1 MRGVVR
7 RRSLRRSEEWRPA
20 AAARTAPRGA
30 RDPVQPGFAPGGG
43 QAAARIRCHCRSCR
57 RGSPAENRHGGAPRG
72 VPVAPGHGG
81 RASHARRKRRVR
93 LSALHPPLVRG
104 AMGLLLPGL
113 PPRLRRPLHRSLGQ
127 GRGEQD
133 RQTRAHKRAAGTKK
147 TALFDIV
154 SLRPWPTVR
163 FARRDFA
170 GRSCPGRASETRDPG
185 ASRQNRWT
193 LKRPSGRPGSRVSFR
208 SRKGRSLHSPGTRT
222 HCAISRAGVTLP
234 IAGAAWPVQR
244 KPTKPPSAS

>member
-30 RDPVQPGFAPGGG
+30 RDPVPPGFAPGGG
-43 QAAARIRCHCRSCR
+43 QAAAQIRCHCRSCR

-133 RQTRAHKRAAGTKK
+133 RRTRAHKRAAGTKK

-170 GRSCPGRASETRDPG
+170 RSCPGRAKRDPG
-185 ASRQNRWT
+185 HELTAQSRAPAS
-193 LKRPSGRPGSRVSFR
+193 PCR
-208 SRKGRSLHSPGTRT
+208 SPARHGRSNGSPRNRRRHRRDSRTR
-222 HCAISRAGVTLP
+222 
-234 IAGAAWPVQR
+234 
-244 KPTKPPSAS
+244 

>member
-1 MRGVVR
+1 MHTCYGVHILAQEGRRPETILETEQGVASRGGGANR
-7 RRSLRRSEEWRPA
+7 TAGGPGPRPA
-20 AAARTAPRGA
+20 GLWS
-30 RDPVQPGFAPGGG
+30 GGG
-43 QAAARIRCHCRSCR
+43 QAAAQIRCHCRSCR

-72 VPVAPGHGG
+72 APVAPGHGG
-81 RASHARRKRRVR
+81 RASHARQTKRVR

-113 PPRLRRPLHRSLGQ
+113 PPGLRRPLHRSLGQ

-133 RQTRAHKRAAGTKK
+133 RQTRAHERAAGTKK
-147 TALFDIV
+147 AALFDIV

-170 GRSCPGRASETRDPG
+170 R
-185 ASRQNRWT
+185 
-193 LKRPSGRPGSRVSFR
+193 
-208 SRKGRSLHSPGTRT
+208 SPGTRT

-234 IAGAAWPVQR
+234 NVGAAWPVQR
-244 KPTKPPSAS
+244 KPTEPPSAS

>member
-1 MRGVVR
+1 MRFLSWLMRGVVR
-7 RRSLRRSEEWRPA
+7 RRSLRRSEEWRSA

-43 QAAARIRCHCRSCR
+43 QAAAQIRCHCRSCR

-133 RQTRAHKRAAGTKK
+133 RRTRAHKRAAGTKK
-147 TALFDIV
+147 TALFCEFET
-154 SLRPWPTVR
+154 WPTVR

-170 GRSCPGRASETRDPG
+170 RRARDTRFGLCADRRLTSSALVSRVRAKRSTPGHELTAQSRAPASPCRTSARHGRSNGSPRNRRRHRRDSRTR
-185 ASRQNRWT
+185 
-193 LKRPSGRPGSRVSFR
+193 
-208 SRKGRSLHSPGTRT
+208 
-222 HCAISRAGVTLP
+222 
-234 IAGAAWPVQR
+234 
-244 KPTKPPSAS
+244 

>member
-1 MRGVVR
+1 MASRGGGANRTAGGPGPRPPGFGAR
-7 RRSLRRSEEWRPA
+7 RRTA
-20 AAARTAPRGA
+20 AA
-30 RDPVQPGFAPGGG
+30 Q
-43 QAAARIRCHCRSCR
+43 IRCHCRSCR

-170 GRSCPGRASETRDPG
+170 RVVRGPLSCPGRAQRDPG
-185 ASRQNRWT
+185 PRSFTAKSMDIETPVGSPR
-193 LKRPSGRPGSRVSFR
+193 GPGSRSARAKGARYTRPGHEITAQSRAPASPCRSPARHGRSNGSPRNRRRHRRDSR
-208 SRKGRSLHSPGTRT
+208 SR
-222 HCAISRAGVTLP
+222 
-234 IAGAAWPVQR
+234 
-244 KPTKPPSAS
+244 

>member
-1 MRGVVR
+1 VASRGGGANR
-7 RRSLRRSEEWRPA
+7 TAGGPGPRPA
-20 AAARTAPRGA
+20 GLWS
-30 RDPVQPGFAPGGG
+30 GGG
-43 QAAARIRCHCRSCR
+43 QAAAQIRCHCRSCR

-72 VPVAPGHGG
+72 APVAPGHGG
-81 RASHARRKRRVR
+81 RASHARQTKRVR

-113 PPRLRRPLHRSLGQ
+113 PPGLRRPLHRSLGQ

-133 RQTRAHKRAAGTKK
+133 RQTRAHERAAGTKK
-147 TALFDIV
+147 AALFDIV

-170 GRSCPGRASETRDPG
+170 R
-185 ASRQNRWT
+185 
-193 LKRPSGRPGSRVSFR
+193 
-208 SRKGRSLHSPGTRT
+208 SPGTRT

-234 IAGAAWPVQR
+234 NVGAAWPVQR
-244 KPTKPPSAS
+244 KPTEPPSAS

>member
-30 RDPVQPGFAPGGG
+30 RDPVPPGFGP
-43 QAAARIRCHCRSCR
+43 AADRPLRRSGATAGVAGAGPRPKIATVER
-57 RGSPAENRHGGAPRG
+57 REGSRSHRGMVVAPRTRD
-72 VPVAPGHGG
+72 AT
-81 RASHARRKRRVR
+81 RRVR

-133 RQTRAHKRAAGTKK
+133 RRTRAHERAAGTKK

-170 GRSCPGRASETRDPG
+170 RVVRAPTLVSRASE
-185 ASRQNRWT
+185 A
-193 LKRPSGRPGSRVSFR
+193 RPGTQE
-208 SRKGRSLHSPGTRT
+208 LHGKVDG
-222 HCAISRAGVTLP
+222 H
-234 IAGAAWPVQR
+234 
-244 KPTKPPSAS
+244 

>member
-1 MRGVVR
+1 MASRGGG
-7 RRSLRRSEEWRPA
+7 A
-20 AAARTAPRGA
+20 NRTAGGPGTPSRRALAWRRTGRCA
-30 RDPVQPGFAPGGG
+30 DPVPLPELPARVPGRKSPRWSAERGPGRTG
-43 QAAARIRCHCRSCR
+43 AWWSRLAR
-57 RGSPAENRHGGAPRG
+57 ATNE
-72 VPVAPGHGG
+72 
-81 RASHARRKRRVR
+81 RVR

-133 RQTRAHKRAAGTKK
+133 RRTRAHERAAGTKK

-170 GRSCPGRASETRDPG
+170 RSCPGRAKRDPG
-185 ASRQNRWT
+185 
-193 LKRPSGRPGSRVSFR
+193 
-208 SRKGRSLHSPGTRT
+208 T
-222 HCAISRAGVTLP
+222 HCAISRDGVTLP
-234 IAGAAWPVQR
+234 NAGAAWPVQR

>member
-1 MRGVVR
+1 MASRGGGANR
-7 RRSLRRSEEWRPA
+7 TAGGPGPRPA
-20 AAARTAPRGA
+20 GLW
-30 RDPVQPGFAPGGG
+30 PGGG
-43 QAAARIRCHCRSCR
+43 QAAAQIRCHCRSCR

-133 RQTRAHKRAAGTKK
+133 RRTRAHKRAAGTKK

-170 GRSCPGRASETRDPG
+170 RSCPGRAKRDPG
-185 ASRQNRWT
+185 HELTAQSRAPASPCRTSARH
-193 LKRPSGRPGSRVSFR
+193 GRSNGSPR
-208 SRKGRSLHSPGTRT
+208 SRRRHRRDSRTR
-222 HCAISRAGVTLP
+222 
-234 IAGAAWPVQR
+234 
-244 KPTKPPSAS
+244 